1 MLKFSYI
8 EYSIGLFI
16 FFWCIMNNN
25 CVVVLTA
32 RGKTRILKEGGSQ
45 SWRLNAHN
53 AGKCNYLVCVQNR
66 KQSWGEPEADHHT
79 AFLVGKI
86 SSISQS
92 QEEDA
97 DGRWIINISEY
108 ADISIPNMWDG
119 NRNPVSYSSLE
130 EMNIDLND
138 LKFNK
143 LNEDNA
149 SKTLDKIS
157 IPEAKRLLANY
168 FDVPQEN
175 ISVVF
180 QKVC

>member
-1 MLKFSYI
+1 
-8 EYSIGLFI
+8 
-16 FFWCIMNNN
+16 MNNN

-53 AGKCNYLVCVQNR
+53 AGKCDYLVCVQNR

-130 EMNIDLND
+130 EMNIDLNE
-138 LKFNK
+138 LK
-143 LNEDNA
+143 
-149 SKTLDKIS
+149 
-157 IPEAKRLLANY
+157 
-168 FDVPQEN
+168 
-175 ISVVF
+175 
-180 QKVC
+180 

>member
-1 MLKFSYI
+1 MK
-8 EYSIGLFI
+8 
-16 FFWCIMNNN
+16 NN

-32 RGKTRILKEGGSQ
+32 RGKSRILKEGGSQ
-45 SWRLNAHN
+45 AWRLNAHH
-53 AGKCNYLVCVQNR
+53 AGKCSYVVCVQNR
-66 KQSWGEPEADHHT
+66 NKSWGQPEAKHHT
-79 AFLVGKI
+79 AFLIGKI

-130 EMNIDLND
+130 EMNIDLNE
-138 LKFNK
+138 LKFTK
-143 LNEDNA
+143 LNEDNS

-175 ISVVF
+175 ISITINM
-180 QKVC
+180 

>member
-1 MLKFSYI
+1 MK
-8 EYSIGLFI
+8 
-16 FFWCIMNNN
+16 NQ

-32 RGKTRILKEGGSQ
+32 RGKSRILKEGGSQ
-45 SWRLNAHN
+45 AWRLNAHH
-53 AGKCNYLVCVQNR
+53 AGKCSYVVCVQNR
-66 KQSWGEPEADHHT
+66 NKSWGQPEAKHHT
-79 AFLVGKI
+79 AFLIGKI

-130 EMNIDLND
+130 EMNIDLNE
-138 LKFNK
+138 LKFTK
-143 LNEDNA
+143 LNEDNS

-175 ISVVF
+175 ISITINM
-180 QKVC
+180 